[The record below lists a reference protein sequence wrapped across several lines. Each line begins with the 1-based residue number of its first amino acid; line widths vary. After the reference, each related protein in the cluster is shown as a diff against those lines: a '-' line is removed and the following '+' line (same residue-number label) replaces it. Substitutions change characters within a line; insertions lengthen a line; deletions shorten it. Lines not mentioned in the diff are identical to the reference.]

1 MYFQAKN
8 IFKNNFYQ
16 TSQSILDR
24 IDHRIIVSNLNKK
37 KKMWKNGVDEWIYS
51 KSKQGMTQYICH
63 LKKNKKICSKSRKN
77 TGKKQGLAKLMAL
90 AFDLRW
96 PSNMPRVGTQSGV
109 VGLTLH
115 VQMLENVWNQ

>member
-1 MYFQAKN
+1 
-8 IFKNNFYQ
+8 
-16 TSQSILDR
+16 
-24 IDHRIIVSNLNKK
+24 
-37 KKMWKNGVDEWIYS
+37 MWKNGVDEWIYS